1 MFNRK
6 SGKRVKAHTDIVRF
20 DRRLIVFDTSGAM
33 EELLPIIKLVHNAHN
48 GIISCL
54 TTARVSNAV
63 FLLLS
68 GGFDRIVKIWDEE
81 GLGHFTHKNNKV
93 LDKYGYK
100 RLKPS
105 ITP

>member
-81 GLGHFTHKNNKV
+81 GQHLHTICSFTQPV
-93 LDKYGYK
+93 LAWLLET
-100 RLKPS
+100 R
-105 ITP
+105 TE